1 MLGYTKIYLKD
12 EEFMKKISLIAAC
25 LLAYSL
31 ACFAQITPRDPAN
44 DTKPVLPP
52 STMVSVEAKYEGG
65 LYGYSTR
72 EKGMLK
78 FDDDNE
84 RLVFFGKDKKEKF
97 SIPYKSM
104 LLVFPNSQSAQSV
117 TGTAVSMIPV
127 PGAGLASLLIRKKY
141 RFMVIQFEDS
151 DVDVRGITNFKLE
164 NKEILAEAIRSLGE
178 RAKMKS
184 RGDAYYKEDTRKKSE
199 MVVVT
204 KPF

>member
-1 MLGYTKIYLKD
+1 
-12 EEFMKKISLIAAC
+12 MKRNLSILSIFSNFLVTALLFAFASIS
-25 LLAYSL
+25 
-31 ACFAQITPRDPAN
+31 FAQIAPREPAS

-65 LYGYSTR
+65 LYGYSKR

-104 LLVFPNSQSAQSV
+104 LFLYPHSQSAPSV
-117 TGTAVSMIPV
+117 TGTAVSMIPL
-127 PGAGLASLLIRKKY
+127 PGFGLASLLIRNKY
-141 RFMVIQFEDS
+141 RFLVIQFEDS
-151 DVDVRGITNFKLE
+151 DVEVRGVTNFKLD
-164 NKEILAEAIRSLGE
+164 NKELLEEAIRSLGE
-178 RAKMKS
+178 RAKMKP
-184 RGDAYYKEDTRKKSE
+184 RGDAYYKVKVLKKSE
-199 MVVVT
+199 MVVVS